1 MSSSTFT
8 HRWTSVNDLTTNNKP
23 LNTFFLQSSNDT
35 NPFTF
40 TIRPSQSLVSLVETS
55 SPAPPPV
62 PPRPSTRT
70 KTPTTTSSS
79 SRVAD
84 IINRFESQT
93 KQSMTS
99 PTNRNAFFKQ
109 SEENSSTSKNQR
121 IVVIETLKT
130 TIKPKPQPI
139 IVYERITNHDRTV
152 QSRPTP
158 PPIPPKT
165 PLTKTW
171 LQSKVVPPP
180 PPPLPPTTTTTVESD
195 TDSAIQ
201 TMAVVANNNL
211 NDSIAISRSNTT
223 DSTCS
228 SSSST
233 ANSTVFKRA
242 CSSPPPSPPSPI
254 VSTFSRPIP
263 VPTTPTTHSE
273 TFESSLPIRFC
284 ASEINIADQ
293 FRRLSSPDASRSE
306 TNLPQ
311 ALINTNLP
319 LKYKRDS
326 FYRLYG

>member
-8 HRWTSVNDLTTNNKP
+8 HRWTSVSDLTTHTKP

-35 NPFTF
+35 NAFTL

-55 SPAPPPV
+55 SSPPPPV

-70 KTPTTTSSS
+70 KTS

-93 KQSMTS
+93 KQQSMTS
-99 PTNRNAFFKQ
+99 STNRNGFVKQ
-109 SEENSSTSKNQR
+109 SDENSTQSSRNQR
-121 IVVIETLKT
+121 IVVIEHSKPI
-130 TIKPKPQPI
+130 IKPKPQPI
-139 IVYERITNHDRTV
+139 IVYERITNHDRTAV
-152 QSRPTP
+152 KSQPTP

-165 PLTKTW
+165 PLAKIW
-171 LQSKVVPPP
+171 QQNRIIPPP
-180 PPPLPPTTTTTVESD
+180 PVESD

-211 NDSIAISRSNTT
+211 NDSITISRSNTT

-228 SSSST
+228 SSSSSEVPPPPPST
-233 ANSTVFKRA
+233 AIFKRA
-242 CSSPPPSPPSPI
+242 CSSPPPSSSP
-254 VSTFSRPIP
+254 RPIP
-263 VPTTPTTHSE
+263 VPTPASTHNE

-284 ASEINIADQ
+284 ASEINLADQ